1 MPPIEAQVAVVGAGA
16 SGLAAAAML
25 EQRGHRPVVLE
36 ADERIGGT
44 WARRYDRL
52 HLHTVRRFSGL
63 PDHPLPVRLPRYVS
77 KDQYADYLA
86 SYAAAFDLDVRLG
99 TRVEKIRRQDGGW
112 LVETQREDFRV
123 PLVVISTGKHN
134 RKRLPSWPGVEDF
147 AGRLVHSADYRSGA
161 DFRGL
166 RALVVGIGNSGA
178 EIATDLVDEGA
189 SFVAI
194 AVRTT
199 PPIAKREIFG
209 IPVQLFGMA
218 LEPLPARPVDRVGA
232 VIRRLGTGDLR
243 RYGLA
248 KEAWGPFE
256 ARRPPVIDVGFLATL
271 KRGAIAVRPELV
283 RLTPTGAG
291 FSDGAQEPFDVVVVA
306 TGFST
311 ALEELVELPGLLD
324 ERGLPRFGA
333 HGAREFPGLYFVGF
347 KESPRGALYEANR
360 DARRLGKAA
369 SRYLAT
375 AAASVSA
382 N

>member
-1 MPPIEAQVAVVGAGA
+1 MSPTEAQVAVVGAGA

-36 ADERIGGT
+36 VDERIGGT

-63 PDHPLPVRLPRYVS
+63 PDHPLPVGLPRYVS

-99 TRVEKIRRQDGGW
+99 TRVEKIRRQDRGW

-123 PLVVISTGKHN
+123 PVVVISTGKHN
-134 RKRLPSWPGVEDF
+134 RKRLPPWPGVEDF

-161 DFRGL
+161 EFRGL

-199 PPIAKREIFG
+199 PAITKREIFG

-243 RYGLA
+243 RYGLG

-283 RLTPTGAG
+283 RLTPTGAV
-291 FSDGAQEPFDVVVVA
+291 FSHGAQEPFDVVVVA

-324 ERGLPRFGA
+324 DRGLPRFGA

-360 DARRLGKAA
+360 DARRLGEAA